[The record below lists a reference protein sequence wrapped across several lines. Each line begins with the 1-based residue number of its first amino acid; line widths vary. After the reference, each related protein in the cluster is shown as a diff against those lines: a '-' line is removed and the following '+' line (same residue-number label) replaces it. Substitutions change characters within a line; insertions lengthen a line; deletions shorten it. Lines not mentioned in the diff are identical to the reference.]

1 MSRDNWQTVHFG
13 DMVHHINEHVEPGD
27 TQLDRYVGLEHLDP
41 ETLKI
46 RRWGSPDEVGATKLR
61 FYPGDIIFG
70 KRRFYQRKL
79 AVADFEGIC
88 SAHAMVL
95 RAKPKVV
102 LPEFLP
108 FFMQT
113 ETFFERAMSIS
124 VGSLSPTINW
134 STLKQQEFAL
144 PPLDEQ
150 KRIAEIL
157 TAVEDAKRKYEIAL
171 HKAEHAKKGSSYQLF
186 VHGVSTTKKGAES
199 VNIGENSLQWQTTYL
214 VNFASRAKNSFVNGP
229 FGSNLLTSELTESG
243 VPVIYVRDIRQGKY
257 DRVSESHV
265 RPEKAQELE
274 SCDVKYGDVL
284 VAKVGDPPGDAA
296 PYFDQNDS
304 IVTQDVIR
312 LRPASD
318 VDTMFMVY
326 MLNSHL
332 GRKAISEIMITGT
345 RQRFSLTE
353 YKKCKFPKPPLS
365 EQKAIA
371 SILQQFD
378 ESIQCIEQNIAQLS
392 NLQKQLIENFLKLA
406 QI

>member
-1 MSRDNWQTVHFG
+1 MSKANWQTVRFG
-13 DMVHHINEHVEPGD
+13 DMAQHIGERVQPD
-27 TQLDRYVGLEHLDP
+27 DATVDRYVGLEHLDP
-41 ETLKI
+41 ESLKI
-46 RRWGSPDEVGATKLR
+46 RRWGSPDDVGATKLH

-95 RAKPKVV
+95 RAKPDII

-108 FFMQT
+108 FFMQS

-134 STLKQQEFAL
+134 STLQRQEFAL

-150 KRIAEIL
+150 RRIAEVL
-157 TAVEDAKRKYEIAL
+157 TAVEDTKHRFEDVLYKVVY
-171 HKAEHAKKGSSYQLF
+171 AKKGCSYRLFNYGVNQQTNFEGTPSHWRTTELINFSSP
-186 VHGVSTTKKGAES
+186 K
-199 VNIGENSLQWQTTYL
+199 
-214 VNFASRAKNSFVNGP
+214 KNSFVNGP

-243 VPVIYVRDIRQGKY
+243 VPVIYVRDIKQGKY
-257 DRVSESHV
+257 ERVSESHV
-265 RPEKAQELE
+265 KPEKAKELAI
-274 SCDVKYGDVL
+274 CNVTYGDIL

-312 LRPASD
+312 IRPAPD
-318 VDTMFMVY
+318 VDTMFMIY

-332 GRKAISEIMITGT
+332 GKKVINQILITGT

-353 YKKCKFPKPPLS
+353 YKKSRFPKPPLS
-365 EQKAIA
+365 EQRAIV
-371 SILQQFD
+371 SILEQFD
-378 ESIQCIEQNIAQLS
+378 RSIQHIEEYIIHLS
-392 NLQKQLIENFLKLA
+392 GMQKQLIKKYL
-406 QI
+406 QVP